1 MAFIKAQKVRRDD
14 SGKIIS
20 GSAAIVDTIYG
31 HYGSYHSKHEVRE
44 RLGKVISLSDDGKS
58 GVFLSPTRGLVS
70 YDAITDTF
78 NEVSGD
84 DSRIADTD
92 LFPETEI
99 HTVFGDA
106 YLLLEFLK
114 NSGILGVLRTV
125 FAKDTDYERVLCH
138 VLHSILKDGSR
149 IGCDDFISKSFASY
163 VFPDIILSTL
173 HTDSVFFSL
182 LGDDKKKVA
191 FFKAFV
197 AMMQKQDPDFGK
209 GCYVDS
215 TPLPNDINDNPFNAL
230 CCHGVGSSEI
240 MSRLALVLDEKS
252 GLPVWFDFIPGNIL
266 DLSEI
271 MNIVEDVGV
280 TLGIEIDSLVLDAG
294 YVSEQLLNAFH
305 LGTDKTIIGRMPN
318 RRGYPYKTLYWEF
331 KKEISKG
338 KYEFV
343 RKGHAYF
350 GKRKEVELFGVR
362 ENTLM
367 SMLITIMP

>member
-1 MAFIKAQKVRRDD
+1 MVP
-14 SGKIIS
+14 
-20 GSAAIVDTIYG
+20 GSAVTI
-31 HYGSYHSKHEVRE
+31 SFRN
-44 RLGKVISLSDDGKS
+44 RSL
-58 GVFLSPTRGLVS
+58 P
-70 YDAITDTF
+70 
-78 NEVSGD
+78 N
-84 DSRIADTD
+84 
-92 LFPETEI
+92 
-99 HTVFGDA
+99 
-106 YLLLEFLK
+106 
-114 NSGILGVLRTV
+114 
-125 FAKDTDYERVLCH
+125 
-138 VLHSILKDGSR
+138 
-149 IGCDDFISKSFASY
+149 

-215 TPLPNDINDNPFNAL
+215 TPLSNDINDNPFNAL
-230 CCHGVGSSEI
+230 YCHGVGSSEV
-240 MSRLALVLDEKS
+240 MSRIALVLDEKS
-252 GLPVWFDFIPGNIL
+252 GLPIWFDFIPGNIL

-280 TLGIEIDSLVLDAG
+280 TLGIEIDSMVLDAG
-294 YVSEQLLNAFH
+294 YVSEQLLNAFN
-305 LGTDKTIIGRMPN
+305 LGADKTVIGRMPN

-331 KKEISKG
+331 KKEINKG
-338 KYEFV
+338 KYEFA